1 MQLMQVLRD
10 KRCNIPNGIYHSHS
24 DPCNPSPIT
33 QSRRRSAKKR
43 VCVAYSS
50 KYNVAVLHNQHL
62 HFPVVVAICKK
73 DGETQPQQRCQYAIG
88 NSSNQYML
96 SVHRK
101 QTYNRNYHCPRLS
114 HSLSSPSAITNKTH
128 SVEVVRNY
136 SPLHPHSPTPFLLAR
151 HRIHYHVHIIINA
164 LHSLRDNA
172 TLKNEVT
179 TLVIIPFYGIM
190 ATIHSSSTSGDYR
203 KLHSTLITC
212 SRYCHSN

>member
-1 MQLMQVLRD
+1 
-10 KRCNIPNGIYHSHS
+10 
-24 DPCNPSPIT
+24 
-33 QSRRRSAKKR
+33 
-43 VCVAYSS
+43 
-50 KYNVAVLHNQHL
+50 
-62 HFPVVVAICKK
+62 
-73 DGETQPQQRCQYAIG
+73 
-88 NSSNQYML
+88 ML

-172 TLKNEVT
+172 TRKNVVSIHCIIQFR
-179 TLVIIPFYGIM
+179 VILRKG
-190 ATIHSSSTSGDYR
+190 HSLQTNGDER
-203 KLHSTLITC
+203 KLQSTLIPC
-212 SRYCHSN
+212 SRYCHSTWTSPLHSFQYSSNSNDQYHLDSYSETMKSSSSNEYSIIQAVREQLRLRRDNDS

>member
-1 MQLMQVLRD
+1 
-10 KRCNIPNGIYHSHS
+10 
-24 DPCNPSPIT
+24 
-33 QSRRRSAKKR
+33 
-43 VCVAYSS
+43 
-50 KYNVAVLHNQHL
+50 
-62 HFPVVVAICKK
+62 
-73 DGETQPQQRCQYAIG
+73 
-88 NSSNQYML
+88 ML

-212 SRYCHSN
+212 SRYCHSNWTSSLHSFQYSSNSNDQNPTHFYSETMQSSSSNEYSIIQAVREQLRLRRDNDS